1 MILLITVC
9 FAGSLGALCR
19 YGLTA
24 LGNQLFFDTYL
35 PLPTLVINVLA
46 SFLLGIGA
54 GLFPATTAAFQL
66 TSGFLGGFSTYS
78 TFTNE
83 FTNLFHRFPRVAAS
97 YIALSV
103 VLGVGGAGLG
113 FWLVH

>member
-46 SFLLGIGA
+46 SFLLGI
-54 GLFPATTAAFQL
+54 
-66 TSGFLGGFSTYS
+66 
-78 TFTNE
+78 
-83 FTNLFHRFPRVAAS
+83 
-97 YIALSV
+97 
-103 VLGVGGAGLG
+103 
-113 FWLVH
+113 